1 MAEELKSF
9 HVVWTFDIDA
19 ANALDA
25 ARHAREI
32 QLKPDSWATFFQ
44 VKPSIGSGKVVS
56 DATLQDKYGYESIDL
71 EEQAQRE
78 ALARA
83 EIEAAIEQNQDI
95 SERLQQL
102 LCASWAH
109 PEDDYVI
116 PAFLLRHAPKTYAL
130 VIIVDQ
136 EGVAV
141 ITHREI

>member
-1 MAEELKSF
+1 MAEEIKSF
-9 HVVWTFDIDA
+9 HVVWTLDIDA

-32 QLKPDSWATFFQ
+32 QSKPDSWATFFQ

-56 DATLQDKYGYESIDL
+56 DAMLQDKYGYESIDL

-78 ALARA
+78 ALAG
-83 EIEAAIEQNQDI
+83 EQNQDM
-95 SERLQQL
+95 SARLQQL
-102 LCASWAH
+102 LCASWVR

-116 PAFLLRHAPKTYAL
+116 PAFLLRHAPKTYTVVIL
-130 VIIVDQ
+130 VDPKGI
-136 EGVAV
+136 AV